1 MPDTPQ
7 QTFSRSSVPNGL
19 LVLDNEDGGTCVI
32 TSQKFAKG
40 TRFGPLQAPFSCFP
54 IKGTKFPLIIFPTQ
68 HFKEEIAD
76 IQPLFNARNTYLD
89 TTDENK
95 CNWMIHVNTAKYS
108 NEQNLICYQEN
119 YEIYYAAI
127 QDIELGDILKVWYSS
142 MYASTIGA
150 KLLEPSPFEICNNIL
165 RQVSIDYGIKI
176 DDNNVL
182 DASSPYSVYEEPLAG
197 SSDKDKEIALPPVIS
212 LMKISSPNYTNYA
225 STPTPTTSQHV
236 FEMNMV
242 DPMAVNG
249 IRSDDLT
256 MNFGSGGGT
265 LYDCDTGSAIT
276 AASDVLLQQDL
287 SEISS
292 HTIMKVQQQ
301 HHHHQQHMNMNEN
314 EIDLE
319 MVASS
324 AAVAPSIETSV
335 ADSVKFACEICNRK
349 YATKLTLEK
358 HLRTHDLYLC
368 IVCDKV
374 YHVLSEME
382 EHDCYKKKNKT
393 RPLHCN
399 ICLKL
404 LSNSWSLNRHMKIHR
419 NTDDKTTPL
428 ATSVDDT
435 NQAKPN
441 EEVTAKQEESNSG
454 VTTAMQQTNFQS
466 NATQPTTPTTASV
479 SNATPTP
486 KPKVPGKR
494 LEEPMECVVCHRPFK
509 NPNALDKHLRSVHT
523 VYTKD
528 PKSVQEARNKITLT
542 NNSAPIK
549 PSIAKAL
556 ASKLTKKKE
565 SMNASPKPVENA
577 HPSAKRDNNN
587 TIIIISNVEL
597 TNGNMFDT
605 QQLLNNSQQNPSI
618 NTIQLVSDKVP
629 KLVPINNQTDDMIG
643 LQQPQYDPLSPVSVH
658 NMDERDFSET
668 VLTTGET
675 PNEVVD
681 VPKMIVIKKTK
692 KSDGASSVGKV
703 EKGGDEVIN
712 LNVFDSQFRGQFRI
726 ESSKNSF

>member
-1 MPDTPQ
+1 M
-7 QTFSRSSVPNGL
+7 
-19 LVLDNEDGGTCVI
+19 LDSEDGGTCVI

-54 IKGTKFPLIIFPTQ
+54 IKGTKFPVIIFPTQ

-89 TTDENK
+89 TTDENR

-127 QDIELGDILKVWYSS
+127 QDIELGDILKVWYSP

-150 KLLEPSPFEICNNIL
+150 KLLDPSPFDICNNIL

-182 DASSPYSVYEEPLAG
+182 DSSSPYSVYEESLAG

-225 STPTPTTSQHV
+225 NTPTPTTSQHV

-242 DPMAVNG
+242 DPLAVSG
-249 IRSDDLT
+249 IRSNNLNI
-256 MNFGSGGGT
+256 NFGGTGGT
-265 LYDCDTGSAIT
+265 LYDCDTGTAISA
-276 AASDVLLQQDL
+276 ANDVLLQQDP
-287 SEISS
+287 SDISN
-292 HTIMKVQQQ
+292 HTMMKLHQ
-301 HHHHQQHMNMNEN
+301 HLNEN
-314 EIDLE
+314 EIDLDLVTPAPPNHIE
-319 MVASS
+319 SS
-324 AAVAPSIETSV
+324 VS
-335 ADSVKFACEICNRK
+335 DSVKFACEVCNRK

-358 HLRTHDLYLC
+358 HLRTHDLFLC

-374 YHVLSEME
+374 YHVLGEME

-419 NTDDKTTPL
+419 NTDEKTL
-428 ATSVDDT
+428 VSVTSVDESQT
-435 NQAKPN
+435 KQN
-441 EEVTAKQEESNSG
+441 EEVTAIQDETNS
-454 VTTAMQQTNFQS
+454 VVLVQQSNFQS
-466 NATQPTTPTTASV
+466 NAVQPSTSTAST
-479 SNATPTP
+479 SNATQTP
-486 KPKVPGKR
+486 KPKVLGKR
-494 LEEPMECVVCHRPFK
+494 LEEPMECIVCRRPFK

-528 PKSVQEARNKITLT
+528 PKSVQEARNKVTLT
-542 NNSAPIK
+542 NNTAPIK

-565 SMNASPKPVENA
+565 ANSSMHAPPKPETA
-577 HPSAKRDNNN
+577 HQSQSGKRDNN

-618 NTIQLVSDKVP
+618 NTIQLVNDKVP
-629 KLVPINNQTDDMIG
+629 KLVPINNQEDIIG

-658 NMDERDFSET
+658 NMDERGFSDT
-668 VLTTGET
+668 VMPGESLV
-675 PNEVVD
+675 EIVD
-681 VPKMIVIKKTK
+681 VPKIIVIKKTK
-692 KSDGASSVGKV
+692 KGDGSCNPNKTL
-703 EKGGDEVIN
+703 KGSDEVCI
-712 LNVFDSQFRGQFRI
+712 
-726 ESSKNSF
+726 KNCSDF

>member
-7 QTFSRSSVPNGL
+7 QSFSRSSVPNGL
-19 LVLDNEDGGTCVI
+19 LVMDSEDGGTCVI

-40 TRFGPLQAPFSCFP
+40 TRFGPLQAPLSCFP
-54 IKGTKFPLIIFPTQ
+54 IKGSKFPLIIFPTQ

-119 YEIYYAAI
+119 YEIFYAAI
-127 QDIELGDILKVWYSS
+127 QDIELGDILKVWYSPI
-142 MYASTIGA
+142 YASTIGA
-150 KLLEPSPFEICNNIL
+150 KLLDPSPYDICNNIL

-182 DASSPYSVYEEPLAG
+182 ESSSPYSVYEEPLITG
-197 SSDKDKEIALPPVIS
+197 CSDKDREISLPPVIS
-212 LMKISSPNYTNYA
+212 LMKISSPNYSNYTN
-225 STPTPTTSQHV
+225 TPTPTTSHTSPFA

-242 DPMAVNG
+242 DTLGMN
-249 IRSDDLT
+249 DDLGL
-256 MNFGSGGGT
+256 NFGPSTSSHVGGGT
-265 LYDCDTGSAIT
+265 FIDCDTGTAIV

-292 HTIMKVQQQ
+292 HTIMKMQ
-301 HHHHQQHMNMNEN
+301 HHESDV
-314 EIDLE
+314 EIGPS
-319 MVASS
+319 VI
-324 AAVAPSIETSV
+324 APPTTVETGT
-335 ADSVKFACEICNRK
+335 DSVKFACEVCSRK

-374 YHVLSEME
+374 YHALHEMQ

-399 ICLKL
+399 VCLKL

-419 NTDDKTTPL
+419 NSDEKALVPPGTEE
-428 ATSVDDT
+428 V
-435 NQAKPN
+435 KPK
-441 EEVTAKQEESNSG
+441 EEVTDETVATSSSSSEQQNF
-454 VTTAMQQTNFQS
+454 QQTVIS
-466 NATQPTTPTTASV
+466 NQGTQQNAVVTP
-479 SNATPTP
+479 PL

-494 LEEPMECVVCHRPFK
+494 LEEPMECVVCRRPFK

-528 PKSVQEARNKITLT
+528 PKYVQETRNKVVLT

-565 SMNASPKPVENA
+565 ANSMNNNQQASSSPKQQSEND
-577 HPSAKRDNNN
+577 PNKRTDNN

-618 NTIQLVSDKVP
+618 NTIQLVNDKVT
-629 KLVPINNQTDDMIG
+629 KLMPLPNDDLG

-658 NMDERDFSET
+658 NLDETDYSET
-668 VLTTGET
+668 ILNSET
-675 PNEVVD
+675 PVEIID
-681 VPKMIVIKKTK
+681 VPKMIVIKKPK
-692 KSDGASSVGKV
+692 KVDVANNG
-703 EKGGDEVIN
+703 ETGGDEVRIDCF
-712 LNVFDSQFRGQFRI
+712 LSVF
-726 ESSKNSF
+726 